1 MSLAE
6 LPAHKD
12 KVYRRNCKEKKPR
25 NEGRPYIS
33 GKERVAP
40 HFTQL
45 IYKYQVI
52 LRNFS
57 KLAACSFQAHWLPSP
72 LKLLTTNWTFYGA
85 FKRLSC
91 FYWPTVYTF
100 CLSLGLRLA
109 LLLLIGDCMRIFY
122 CFAHK
127 TSYVLALPSLYYII
141 TLSLWHFANF

>member
-6 LPAHKD
+6 LPAPKISTFKYLSKHLHKD

-72 LKLLTTNWTFYGA
+72 LKLLTKN
-85 FKRLSC
+85 
-91 FYWPTVYTF
+91 
-100 CLSLGLRLA
+100 
-109 LLLLIGDCMRIFY
+109 
-122 CFAHK
+122 
-127 TSYVLALPSLYYII
+127 
-141 TLSLWHFANF
+141 